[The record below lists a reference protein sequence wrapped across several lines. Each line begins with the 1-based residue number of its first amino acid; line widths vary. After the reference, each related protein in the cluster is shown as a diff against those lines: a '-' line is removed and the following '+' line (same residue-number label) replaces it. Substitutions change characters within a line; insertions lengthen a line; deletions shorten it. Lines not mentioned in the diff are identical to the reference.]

1 MTACSHSIRTFAPRR
16 FFTHNESKGGETAM
30 KKTKYYLTPAQWQLA
45 IHALNELRNKRL
57 REGKCIDTVNDT
69 LLAVMN
75 AKTKRVRVAG

>member
-1 MTACSHSIRTFAPRR
+1 
-16 FFTHNESKGGETAM
+16 M
-30 KKTKYYLTPAQWQLA
+30 KKTKYHLTHEQWQLA

-75 AKTKRVRVAG
+75 AKTRLARCCIARYRLRNCPAIWT

>member
-1 MTACSHSIRTFAPRR
+1 
-16 FFTHNESKGGETAM
+16 M
-30 KKTKYYLTPAQWQLA
+30 KKTKYHLTHEQLQLA

-57 REGKCIDTVNDT
+57 AAGQNITTVNDT

>member
-1 MTACSHSIRTFAPRR
+1 
-16 FFTHNESKGGETAM
+16 M
-30 KKTKYYLTPAQWQLA
+30 KKKKYHLTPTQWQLA

-75 AKTKRVRVAG
+75 AKTKRVRVAR